1 MNFPDEAKLITGEAV
16 LVVNGICF
24 RNVITTTINNKIEK
38 ISKQILDTSIV
49 KICAPIFVQFNLYL
63 CNINIC
69 LCCDKYKMR

>member
-1 MNFPDEAKLITGEAV
+1 MNFPDDAKLTGEAV
-16 LVVNGICF
+16 LVV
-24 RNVITTTINNKIEK
+24 ITITINNKIEK
-38 ISKQILDTSIV
+38 ISKQILDISIV